1 MSTDPAFTPGFNSP
15 FPNTRTS
22 STQIHGKSVV
32 ARERAH
38 VPTSTTVWPN
48 LPERCFGVDRTL
60 PAWLLHPWH
69 LLQAAAQRKRPLA
82 DRLADLIQVADA
94 LDTLFTTHLLNES
107 GWFESQDARGLS
119 IEEHIPRWVDELI
132 GEATRLFMHQLRP
145 ELVAEGIYVRSV
157 AQLDDWQREWLHQH
171 FMARIYP
178 LLTPLAVDPGRPFP
192 YISSD
197 SLNLLVELQRTAKV
211 SSDHSHVEGLRMEGG
226 RGAQVVDRN
235 TLFARVKVPRSTP
248 RLVALPTQPTSG
260 FAPTVYVCSADLVR
274 FFVQHLFP
282 GMTVRHVYLFRLVRG
297 EQCLPG
303 VCAVGNARPRRQEDK
318 PVVRLDVEQRMGAA
332 VLNWLMEHLRL
343 PRYALAQHD
352 RLFDWS
358 CLPDLVARVERGKD

>member
-1 MSTDPAFTPGFNSP
+1 
-15 FPNTRTS
+15 
-22 STQIHGKSVV
+22 
-32 ARERAH
+32 
-38 VPTSTTVWPN
+38 
-48 LPERCFGVDRTL
+48 LP
-60 PAWLLHPWH
+60 
-69 LLQAAAQRKRPLA
+69 
-82 DRLADLIQVADA
+82 
-94 LDTLFTTHLLNES
+94 NES
-107 GWFESQDARGLS
+107 AWFASHAARGLS

-157 AQLDDWQREWLHQH
+157 AQLDDWQRDWLHQH
-171 FMARIYP
+171 FMTRIYP

-197 SLNLLVELQRTAKV
+197 SLNLLVELQRTDAP
-211 SSDHSHVEGLRMEGG
+211 SVEGMRIETG
-226 RGAQVVDRN
+226 RNPQSIDRR

-248 RLVALPTQPTSG
+248 RLVAVPTQPTSG
-260 FAPTVYVCSADLVR
+260 FAPTLYVCSADLVR

-282 GMTVRHVYLFRLVRG
+282 GMIVRHVYLFRLVRG

-303 VCAVGNARPRRQEDK
+303 ACAVGNTRPRRQEDK
-318 PVVRLDVEQRMGAA
+318 PVVRLDVEQRMSTS
-332 VLNWLMEHLRL
+332 VLNWLMDHLRL

>member
-1 MSTDPAFTPGFNSP
+1 
-15 FPNTRTS
+15 
-22 STQIHGKSVV
+22 V

-48 LPERCFGVDRTL
+48 LPERCFGADRAL

-82 DRLADLIQVADA
+82 DRLADLIQVGDA
-94 LDTLFTTHLLNES
+94 LDALFTTHLPNENA
-107 GWFESQDARGLS
+107 WFESHTARGLS

-157 AQLDDWQREWLHQH
+157 AQLDDWQRDWLHQH

-197 SLNLLVELQRTAKV
+197 SLNLLVELRRTEQV
-211 SSDHSHVEGLRMEGG
+211 SPEGPAPDVARDQ
-226 RGAQVVDRN
+226 QVVDRN

-248 RLVALPTQPTSG
+248 RLVAVPTQPTSG

-274 FFVQHLFP
+274 FFVQHLFS

-303 VCAVGNARPRRQEDK
+303 ASAVGNARPRRQEDK
-318 PVVRLDVEQRMGAA
+318 PVVRLDVEQRMGAP

-358 CLPDLVARVERGKD
+358 CLPDLVARVEHDKD